1 MRIFSLNIWFS
12 DYLKLQR
19 TKILYRY
26 LIENDF
32 DVILLQEV
40 TLPVLSILYKKIIEK
55 YPHIHFNIEEN
66 FYGVCI
72 ISKFEIL
79 DREILKFKNSKMRR
93 SIIYGKINNIIF
105 ATTHLESEFGKIC
118 DKKIDQFNNSIALLS
133 KFDKVCLIGDTNL
146 TPKNDKHLIL
156 NNFKDIYLEIDK
168 TKENKYT
175 YDGVTNPLL
184 SSKLRSRVDRAFVK
198 DLEPKSFK
206 IEKEFIMSDH
216 FGLLISL

>member
-1 MRIFSLNIWFS
+1 MKIFSLNIWFS

-19 TKILYRY
+19 TKILYKY

-40 TLPVLSILYKKIIEK
+40 TLPVLSILYKKINEK
-55 YPHIHFNIEEN
+55 YPHIHLDIEEN

-79 DREILKFKNSKMRR
+79 DREILKFENTKMRR

-156 NNFKDIYLEIDK
+156 NDFKDIYLEIDK
-168 TKENKYT
+168 TKETKT
-175 YDGVTNPLL
+175 LGSRRVLTVELHPVLEIVTVRTARCDSCGVLYRDVGN
-184 SSKLRSRVDRAFVK
+184 RV
-198 DLEPKSFK
+198 LEQAQ
-206 IEKEFIMSDH
+206 
-216 FGLLISL
+216 